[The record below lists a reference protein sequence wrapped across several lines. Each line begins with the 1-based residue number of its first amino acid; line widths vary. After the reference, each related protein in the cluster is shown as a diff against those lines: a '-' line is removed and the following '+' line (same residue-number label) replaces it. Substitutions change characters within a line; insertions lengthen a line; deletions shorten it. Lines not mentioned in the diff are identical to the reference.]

1 MAVLSDPRRQACCQE
16 LMAELSGVREAL
28 NVTKADLQA
37 AVNAA
42 DDYQNA
48 NAAAMK
54 QAIPQPARGAMTN
67 SQLARMVNMVNRY
80 RYIDGS

>member
-1 MAVLSDPRRQACCQE
+1 MAVLTDQRRKACCQE
-16 LMAELSGVREAL
+16 LMAELSSERESL
-28 NVTKADLQA
+28 PLLKADLQS
-37 AVNAA
+37 AVNAT

-54 QAIPQPARGAMTN
+54 AAIPQPARGAMSN